1 MSLVLRIVLVVVAVL
16 SCIFVLRKIRKSQM
30 RIEDT
35 LFWLVISFGVLVLG
49 IFPQIAYWLSDVI
62 GIMSPVNFVFL
73 VFVFLLLFKVFI
85 LTVQVSQQQEKL
97 KTLAQ
102 NVAIYESQLI
112 KKEEKDTEE
121 NV

>member
-1 MSLVLRIVLVVVAVL
+1 MSLFLRIILIVVAILACV
-16 SCIFVLRKIRKSQM
+16 FVLRKIRKSQM

-49 IFPQIAYWLSDVI
+49 FFPQIAYLLSDAI

-85 LTVQVSQQQEKL
+85 LTVQVSQQQEKIKNL
-97 KTLAQ
+97 TQ
-102 NVAIYESQLI
+102 HIAIFENILENPN
-112 KKEEKDTEE
+112 KKEED
-121 NV
+121 

>member
-1 MSLVLRIVLVVVAVL
+1 MSLVLRIVLIVVAVL

-35 LFWLVISFGVLVLG
+35 LFWLVISFGILILG

-85 LTVQVSQQQEKL
+85 LTVQVSQQQEKIKNL
-97 KTLAQ
+97 TQ
-102 NVAIYESQLI
+102 HIAIYEKNMQNT
-112 KKEEKDTEE
+112 KKEE
-121 NV
+121 

>member
-1 MSLVLRIVLVVVAVL
+1 MSLVLRIVLIVVAVL

-35 LFWLVISFGVLVLG
+35 LFWLVISFGILVLG